1 MRAMNMICLSLIAV
15 GLVSVAGVLG
25 QETPKKG
32 DAVKEEL
39 KRLEGTWRAVAV
51 EVGGKETD
59 DEIGPNNLL
68 VFSGTKLSS
77 VIGVNK
83 RTIECTYTIDPTK
96 NPKWIDQ
103 TRTSDKVA
111 WHGIYELKGDML
123 KVFLG
128 PSGKRPTEFKTK
140 EGTQQVIHTLERV
153 KP

>member
-77 VIGVNK
+77 VIGANK
-83 RTIECTYTIDPTK
+83 RTIGSHVSCP
-96 NPKWIDQ
+96 
-103 TRTSDKVA
+103 
-111 WHGIYELKGDML
+111 
-123 KVFLG
+123 
-128 PSGKRPTEFKTK
+128 
-140 EGTQQVIHTLERV
+140 
-153 KP
+153 